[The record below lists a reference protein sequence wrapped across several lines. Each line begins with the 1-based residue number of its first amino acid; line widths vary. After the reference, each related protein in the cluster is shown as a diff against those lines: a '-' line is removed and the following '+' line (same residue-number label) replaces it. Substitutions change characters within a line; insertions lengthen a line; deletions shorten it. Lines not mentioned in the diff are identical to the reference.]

1 MESEC
6 KWMQSSMQ
14 ISNILA
20 LQKKEPAILMSW
32 QCILIVH
39 PTMAWCGFF
48 FYQKGQASRF
58 FFFGRKSSD
67 FILNSK
73 FMILDKKSIGHND
86 RFSLEYSCRQW
97 GLLERP
103 TGLGIEPY
111 KLWFK
116 ILPFA
121 WAETWGSISPAVQ
134 WGCPTF
140 HPWSFWW
147 ERMRHLKAPNIL

>member
-1 MESEC
+1 MYINSASHYGVM
-6 KWMQSSMQ
+6 W
-14 ISNILA
+14 
-20 LQKKEPAILMSW
+20 
-32 QCILIVH
+32 
-39 PTMAWCGFF
+39 FF

-111 KLWFK
+111 KL
-116 ILPFA
+116 
-121 WAETWGSISPAVQ
+121 
-134 WGCPTF
+134 
-140 HPWSFWW
+140 
-147 ERMRHLKAPNIL
+147 